1 MRYGI
6 ILSGIGG
13 QGIVLMG
20 RYLGLAAM
28 KHGCKVTVA
37 PAYGQE
43 KRGSYVHCQV
53 SIGDEL
59 CSPVISAAD
68 SVFVMDDD
76 SFDLYEKTVKTGGK
90 MILNQ
95 DSITRSFSRN
105 DIDYIQLPLAEL
117 AIQAGSIKCANMV
130 GLGALAQGS
139 QVIQR
144 EDVLELIQKQ
154 MKPALVEMNQKA
166 FDLGYRFKKE

>member
-1 MRYGI
+1 
-6 ILSGIGG
+6 
-13 QGIVLMG
+13 
-20 RYLGLAAM
+20 
-28 KHGCKVTVA
+28 
-37 PAYGQE
+37 
-43 KRGSYVHCQV
+43 
-53 SIGDEL
+53 
-59 CSPVISAAD
+59 
-68 SVFVMDDD
+68 
-76 SFDLYEKTVKTGGK
+76 